1 MSLEV
6 IAEASPGGA
15 LRSFGPFV
23 PSIDGR
29 GRVAFQATRADG
41 ATRVL
46 VGDGASLDT
55 LSCEGPLADHA
66 VVSHPVITP
75 GGYAWI
81 GRHADDDALIFHDGE
96 RVEALVDST
105 YPGIDAIGPLGPTAD
120 ERGAIAVRASWHGRP
135 AVIVLHEGLVNVWS
149 DGTLPRMAGLPL
161 LSEGDLVVRADDVR
175 GRSVLIR
182 VRGNEESVLLATGK
196 GLASLGSFPCVDGAR
211 VACGVRRADG
221 SEALVEILPDPQHQH
236 VVLEA
241 GADFS
246 SLRGVLVAGEHTV
259 FYATPHGGELA
270 VYVLGREPRRIVGLG
285 QKIDGSRVSDLALN
299 PVSIHRAG
307 WLAIRLALEDG
318 RERIVR
324 VALEPF
330 ER

>member
-1 MSLEV
+1 MTLEV

-29 GRVAFQATRADG
+29 GRVAFQATRSDG
-41 ATRVL
+41 ASRVL
-46 VGDGASLDT
+46 VGDGSALET
-55 LSCEGPLADHA
+55 LGCDGPHVDHE

-75 GGYAWI
+75 RGYAWI
-81 GRHADDDALIFHDGE
+81 ARRGTNDALLFHDGT
-96 RVEALVDST
+96 RVEALVDNT
-105 YPGIDAIGPLGPTAD
+105 YPGIDTIGPLGPTTDD
-120 ERGAIAVRASWHGRP
+120 EGAIAVRASWHGRP
-135 AVIVLHEGLVNVWS
+135 AVVVVRDGIVDVWT

-161 LSEGDLVVRADDVR
+161 LADGDLVLRADDVR
-175 GRSVLIR
+175 GRNVVIR
-182 VRGNEESVLLATGK
+182 VRGKEESVLLATGK
-196 GLASLGSFPCVDGAR
+196 QLASIGSFPCVDGAR

-221 SEALVEILPDPQHQH
+221 TEALVEVLPDPQHLH
-236 VVLEA
+236 VILEA

-259 FYATPHGGELA
+259 FYATPHDGELA
-270 VYVLGREPRRIVGLG
+270 VYVLGREPKRIVGLG

-324 VALEPF
+324 VALEPL

>member
-1 MSLEV
+1 MTLEV
-6 IAEASPGGA
+6 IAEASPNGT
-15 LRSFGPFV
+15 LRSFGAFV
-23 PSIDGR
+23 PSIDGE
-29 GRVAFQATRADG
+29 GRVAFQATRSDG

-46 VGDGASLDT
+46 VGDGNALDT
-55 LSCEGPLADHA
+55 LACDGPHIDHE

-75 GGYAWI
+75 RGIAWI
-81 GRHADDDALIFHDGE
+81 GRRGTNDALLFHDGS
-96 RVEALVDST
+96 RVEALLDNS
-105 YPGIDAIGPLGPTAD
+105 YPGIDAIGPLGPTSED
-120 ERGAIAVRASWHGRP
+120 RGAIAVRASWHGRP
-135 AVIVLHEGLVNVWS
+135 AIVVLRDGLVDAWT

-175 GRSVLIR
+175 GRNVVLR
-182 VRGNEESVLLATGK
+182 VRGKEESVLLATGK
-196 GLASLGSFPCVDGAR
+196 GLASIGSFPCVDGAR

-221 SEALVEILPDPQHQH
+221 TEALVEVLPDPQHLH
-236 VVLEA
+236 VILEA

-270 VYVLGREPRRIVGLG
+270 VYVLGREPKRIVGLG
-285 QKIDGSRVSDLALN
+285 QKLDGSRVSDLALN

-324 VALEPF
+324 VALPPL